1 MNLDFTIS
9 TPDERINYII
19 PQLSQLNPTQLE
31 YAADYILR
39 ADKFPIDAKQ
49 SYWQRKQPEAIE
61 DSCLD
66 TTQFQPIARNTY
78 TKPKQKISP
87 TQWQLPALAPL
98 NADLI
103 ALKAKLAQLQPNTVP
118 LRGNSGFHPSGG
130 GWNPSF
136 IVSRLRIFHSDRFHA
151 RNKT

>member
-1 MNLDFTIS
+1 MNLDFTIP
-9 TPDERINYII
+9 TPEQRISYIT
-19 PQLSQLNPTQLE
+19 PQLPQLNPTQLE

-98 NADLI
+98 NTDL
-103 ALKAKLAQLQPNTVP
+103 AT
-118 LRGNSGFHPSGG
+118 F
-130 GWNPSF
+130 NPYPP
-136 IVSRLRIFHSDRFHA
+136 
-151 RNKT
+151 TT

>member
-9 TPDERINYII
+9 TPEQRINCII
-19 PQLSQLNPTQLE
+19 PQLPNLNPTQLE

-66 TTQFQPIARNTY
+66 TTQYIA
-78 TKPKQKISP
+78 
-87 TQWQLPALAPL
+87 TQ
-98 NADLI
+98 
-103 ALKAKLAQLQPNTVP
+103 
-118 LRGNSGFHPSGG
+118 
-130 GWNPSF
+130 
-136 IVSRLRIFHSDRFHA
+136 VSSLHRSDRKSTRLNSSHEIPSRMPSSA
-151 RNKT
+151 